1 MLTKLKLYG
10 DLAEFVGHKEFDI
23 NANTVAKAV
32 SFLINNFPKVEA
44 YMNER
49 HYAVLVNNIEID
61 ETELHDLTGTQEIKF
76 IPVISGAGSGF
87 GKFLAGAFLIGASFL
102 FPGAGM
108 FGTVSASGK
117 IAAGTTLGTTGLAAG
132 SAIGTYIGTALSA
145 VGAGLVLNGVSEMLF
160 PLPDNDIEGDPR
172 VSFSFTGLQ
181 NTSRAGTPVP
191 ICYGEIISGSVV
203 ISADITTDEVEV

>member
-10 DLAEFVGHKEFDI
+10 ELAKFIGYKEFDI
-23 NANTVAKAV
+23 HANTVAKAV
-32 SFLINNFPKVEA
+32 SFLINNFPQAEA
-44 YMNER
+44 YMNNR
-49 HYAVLVNNIEID
+49 NYAVLVNNVEID

-117 IAAGTTLGTTGLAAG
+117 IAAGTTLGTYAAG
-132 SAIGTYIGTALSA
+132 GAIGTYIGTALSA